1 MATMLP
7 DLSDSQLSEISS
19 EAEVKVYRA
28 LRDLLPSEYV
38 VFFQVGWI
46 LRREEEEARDG
57 EADFLVCHQELGY
70 LTIEVKGGGVGFDA
84 LKGEWYSVDRH
95 RQKHPIKNPISQA
108 MRAKYSVRT
117 KLNENPRWRDL
128 SLQNVLRGHSVF
140 FPDVGNA
147 SVLSRPDMPET
158 LVGCAHDLHE
168 PQAWID
174 SVFAYWG
181 NDGPNWKPLGRRGID
196 VIRDVFAR
204 SFVATP
210 LVSTRLAAQEERR
223 LILTKDQMRVLDFLR
238 SHRRVAVSGGAGTG
252 KTVLAVEKARRLA
265 REGFRTL
272 LTCYNRQLADYLA
285 LVCHGVEGLEV
296 MSFHQLCFRQIELAN
311 RQTGRDLISEAKLTY
326 PGKDLYDVQLPNAL
340 TYSLEI
346 LPKRYDA
353 IVCDEGQD
361 FLEEFWLPLELFLL
375 DLKTS
380 PLYIFYDDNQNLYSR
395 ASTFPIRDEP
405 FTLTAN
411 CRNTAPIH
419 VAAYKYYK
427 GDPVAAPDL
436 EGEPVQFE
444 IANSRDQQ
452 AAKIGAR
459 IVDLVAKQGVNADD
473 IVVLIGDAPNKV
485 GYYSALKSLPLPK
498 PVRWL
503 EEGVQGAGTILMD
516 TIQRFKGLEAAVVFI
531 WGFDMID
538 NSRNQELIYVGMSR
552 AKSLLVIVGKDA
564 TCIAFK

>member
-7 DLSDSQLSEISS
+7 DLSDGQLSENPSQ
-19 EAEVKVYRA
+19 AEVKVYRA

-57 EADFLVCHQELGY
+57 EADFLVCHPEFGY

-117 KLNENPRWRDL
+117 KLNESQRWRDL
-128 SLQNVLRGHSVF
+128 PLTNVLRGHSVF
-140 FPDVGNA
+140 FPEVGNA
-147 SVLSRPDMPET
+147 SVLSRPDMPEA
-158 LVGCAHDLHE
+158 LVGCAHDLLE
-168 PQAWID
+168 PKAWID
-174 SVFAYWG
+174 SVFSYWS
-181 NDGPNWKPLGRRGID
+181 NDGSNWKPLGRRGID
-196 VIRDVFAR
+196 VMRDVFAR

-210 LVSTRLAAQEERR
+210 LVSARLAAQEERR

-238 SHRRVAVSGGAGTG
+238 SHRRVAVRGGAGTG

-285 LVCHGVEGLEV
+285 LVCQGVEGLEV
-296 MSFHQLCFRQIELAN
+296 MGFHQLCSRQIESAN
-311 RQTGRDLISEAKLTY
+311 RQTGRDLVSEARLTY

-346 LPKRYDA
+346 LPERYDA

-361 FLEEFWLPLELFLL
+361 FLEEFWLPLELLL
-375 DLKTS
+375 SDYKMS

-405 FTLTAN
+405 FTLTDN

-419 VAAYKYYK
+419 VAAYKYYR
-427 GDPVAAPDL
+427 GDPVAAPEI

-444 IANSRDQQ
+444 IANGRDQQ

-459 IVDLVAKQGVNADD
+459 IVDLVAKQGVNPGD
-473 IVVLIGDAPNKV
+473 IAVLIGDASNKV
-485 GYYSALKSLPLPK
+485 GYYSALRNLPLPR
-498 PVRWL
+498 PVKWL
-503 EEGVQGAGTILMD
+503 EEGVQCPEMILMD
-516 TIQRFKGLEAAVVFI
+516 TVQRFKGLEAAIVFL

-564 TCIAFK
+564 KCAAFK